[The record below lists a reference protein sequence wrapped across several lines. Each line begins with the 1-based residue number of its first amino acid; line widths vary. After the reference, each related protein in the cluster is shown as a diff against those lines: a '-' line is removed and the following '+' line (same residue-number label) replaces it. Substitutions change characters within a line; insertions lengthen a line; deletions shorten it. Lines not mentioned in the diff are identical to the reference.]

1 MDSLKPVLCKY
12 WVNASNYDNWY
23 QRRLEKKTFCLPVE
37 FILAFTYYEDNF
49 ESDFNE
55 YPTIEVKG
63 VTKHY
68 GDMYEDW
75 EELETESV
83 DKLVNSYLCLDEQ
96 VCINY

>member
-1 MDSLKPVLCKY
+1 MTIGIRETWKG
-12 WVNASNYDNWY
+12 N
-23 QRRLEKKTFCLPVE
+23 
-37 FILAFTYYEDNF
+37 ILFAGGIYSAFTYYEDNF
-49 ESDFNE
+49 ESDFEE

-96 VCINY
+96 VCINYELIRYWIDQEALNT

>member
-1 MDSLKPVLCKY
+1 
-12 WVNASNYDNWY
+12 
-23 QRRLEKKTFCLPVE
+23 E

-75 EELETESV
+75 EKLETESV

-96 VCINY
+96 VCINYELIRYWIDQEALNTQCWKALCANRNFIKSDDII